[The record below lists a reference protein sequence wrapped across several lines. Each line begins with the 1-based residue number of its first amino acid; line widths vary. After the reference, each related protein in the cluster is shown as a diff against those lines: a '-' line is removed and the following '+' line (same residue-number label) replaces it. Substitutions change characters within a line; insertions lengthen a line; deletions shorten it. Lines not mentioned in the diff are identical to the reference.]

1 MKFRQVA
8 ALALVGSF
16 VFTTSAYAAKTCE
29 EDSLLHVS
37 SSGAVLEMLSGR
49 SYKVDH
55 ADRFEASLWHTP
67 NAVLI
72 CNPGWTVQAKSLHSY
87 KIINQ
92 GANET
97 VHATRL
103 K

>member
-1 MKFRQVA
+1 V
-8 ALALVGSF
+8 F